1 MSLLPSKYNLEDQK
15 FAELIDVY
23 SITDFSVVNI
33 DPLNCDERLLPHLA
47 VSEDVDISG
56 LSVDEAR
63 IYIYNAKEIKRYAG
77 TVYAVE
83 QSINVCFEDGQL
95 KEWFEAGLEKGL
107 FDVEVKLKADS
118 SLVYLP
124 SKFDKAKQMIR
135 KSKNVRSKLNAFKIS
150 FPNGE
155 GVVEKSEAMNFKI
168 DLDSKLGCRDIDTQ
182 VSAITGAEFDF
193 VANTTKN
200 LQDTPVV
207 CTNNFIGGAE
217 WRI

>member
-1 MSLLPSKYNLEDQK
+1 MSLLPLNSSLKNQK
-15 FAELIDVY
+15 FAELIDVVSMEDY
-23 SITDFSVVNI
+23 SALNI
-33 DPLNCDERLLPHLA
+33 DSMTCDERLLENLA
-47 VSEDVDISG
+47 VGAGVDISG
-56 LSVDEAR
+56 LSVNEAR
-63 IYIYNAKEIKRYAG
+63 IYIHNAKEIKRYAG

-95 KEWFEAGLEKGL
+95 KEWFEAGLDKGL

-155 GVVEKSEAMNFKI
+155 GVVEKSEAINFKI